1 MANRR
6 IEMHQ
11 YRQVIHCMRLG
22 QSDRAIARDKLIGRR
37 KCAIVRVIAEQ
48 NGWLSGP
55 LPDDEQIAI
64 MLEAVR
70 TPGQNQPSLTQPFDE
85 KIRQWEKEGVQATTI
100 YEALVSQFGFTG
112 SYSSVRRRIRKIR
125 CIVDPI
131 FRTIV

>member
-70 TPGQNQPSLTQPFDE
+70 TPDQNQPSLRRLFRGRSRMAENT
-85 KIRQWEKEGVQATTI
+85 RH
-100 YEALVSQFGFTG
+100 
-112 SYSSVRRRIRKIR
+112 VRRNSPVYDRINIHLFLVLKALMPQI
-125 CIVDPI
+125 
-131 FRTIV
+131 